1 VNAQNPSKHSQS
13 FTDRFERL
21 YHHYYKRMML
31 TAFVVLQDTFEA
43 QDAVNDAFVAMA
55 DAFDDLQKLDDVS
68 AGAYMINKVRG
79 CALALLKKRKAQSDT
94 TVHLSQ
100 QIDTEMSCN
109 RFLEQQDCQNYTDQV
124 LDVIEHM
131 HPFYRDVLKSHYM
144 DGLTVEETA
153 QKLGRRP
160 DAVKHQLARGAKLLA
175 REVQIQEGTYNA
187 ENDPQIRRH
196 RYSKQERTKK

>member
-1 VNAQNPSKHSQS
+1 
-13 FTDRFERL
+13 
-21 YHHYYKRMML
+21 
-31 TAFVVLQDTFEA
+31 
-43 QDAVNDAFVAMA
+43 
-55 DAFDDLQKLDDVS
+55 
-68 AGAYMINKVRG
+68 
-79 CALALLKKRKAQSDT
+79 
-94 TVHLSQ
+94 
-100 QIDTEMSCN
+100 
-109 RFLEQQDCQNYTDQV
+109 
-124 LDVIEHM
+124 M

>member
-1 VNAQNPSKHSQS
+1 MYTVSDCGSCADSLLLS
-13 FTDRFERL
+13 FS
-21 YHHYYKRMML
+21 
-31 TAFVVLQDTFEA
+31 TAARVA
-43 QDAVNDAFVAMA
+43 AFVAMA